1 MHPFETDTKGRLL
14 VVDVSVNW
22 ATDRHWQTKVL
33 DTGKVTRLDLLRQDS
48 VDDDNVT
55 VAVAV
60 AQCCVVVC
68 NVVVSKI
75 KNRT

>member
-48 VDDDNVT
+48 DDDNVT

-60 AQCCVVVC
+60 AQCCVLVC